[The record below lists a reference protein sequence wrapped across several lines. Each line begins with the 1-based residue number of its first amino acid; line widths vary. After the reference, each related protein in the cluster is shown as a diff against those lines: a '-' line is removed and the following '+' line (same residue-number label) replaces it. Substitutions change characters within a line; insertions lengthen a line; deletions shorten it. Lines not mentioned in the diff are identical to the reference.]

1 MAVTRRNLLV
11 GSAAVLGAMTVGA
24 APATAAGSRHR
35 LPAVPAARQGAAFG
49 FRLPGGL
56 TCPVPYMSRAA
67 WSADE
72 SWRFS
77 NGVEDWP
84 AEHFPAQA
92 LTVHHTGFAASLD
105 PAETVRTI
113 YRQQAL
119 TPARGGIKGWGDI
132 GYNLLIDEAGVV
144 YEGRYSGSSYPV
156 LGPTG
161 LMTTAAHVQSYNTG
175 NIGVCLLGY
184 LNDAPPS
191 PAAQD
196 SLVTVLAYL
205 AAVVGVNPVGTVN
218 YYNPIAR
225 ADGSHATATVVG
237 VSGHRNWAA
246 TDCPGH
252 ALYPLLGQIRQRAAA
267 AMPSAPEPSQSTG
280 TSQPSPTSPSSP
292 QPEGSSQPT
301 PSGSSEPQANSPA
314 ATPAPANPPPP
325 QVTGNPGSGSGGS
338 ARSER
343 GGDEYVAAARSA
355 SPSQFPTVK
364 PVPSAT
370 PEAVTSATPTSALT
384 PTVIAPP
391 VVPVVSADGAS
402 GWGVVGAPAIGL
414 AVAGVLGSLGGW
426 WWRHH
431 RAATR
436 PSTPMEP
443 ETAAPETEPT
453 VDGPPSAEAVE
464 APADELS
471 VRPPTVNQSTE

>member
-1 MAVTRRNLLV
+1 MAVTRRNLLL
-11 GSAAVLGAMTVGA
+11 GSAAVFGTLAAGA
-24 APATAAGSRHR
+24 APAAAARPHRR
-35 LPAVPAARQGAAFG
+35 LPSTPVAVRQRVAFG

-67 WSADE
+67 WGADE
-72 SWRFS
+72 SWRYS

-84 AEHFPAQA
+84 TEHFPAQA
-92 LTVHHTGFAASLD
+92 LTVHHTGFATSLD

-156 LGPTG
+156 LSPAG
-161 LMTTAAHVQSYNTG
+161 LMATAAHVQNFNTG

-191 PAAQD
+191 AAAQD

-205 AAVVGVNPVGTVN
+205 AAVVGVNPLGTVS
-218 YYNPIAR
+218 YYNPIPR
-225 ADGSHATATVVG
+225 TDGSHATATVAG
-237 VSGHRNWAA
+237 ISGHRNWAA

-252 ALYPLLGQIRQRAAA
+252 ALYPLLGGIRQRVAS
-267 AMPSAPEPSQSTG
+267 AMPTAPEPPQSTEA
-280 TSQPSPTSPSSP
+280 SQPSASAPSSP
-292 QPEGSSQPT
+292 QPDGSAQPSASST
-301 PSGSSEPQANSPA
+301 SEPQASGPA
-314 ATPAPANPPPP
+314 TTSATQNPMP
-325 QVTGNPGSGSGGS
+325 TKTTGS

-343 GGDEYVAAARSA
+343 GGDEYVAAARTA

-364 PVPSAT
+364 PVPSAS
-370 PEAVTSATPTSALT
+370 AVPVASATSTPGLT
-384 PTVIAPP
+384 PTPMAPP
-391 VVPVVSADGAS
+391 VVPVVSAEGGP
-402 GWGVVGAPAIGL
+402 GWGFGAPAIGL
-414 AVAGVLGSLGGW
+414 AVAGVVGSLGGW

-431 RAATR
+431 RTATR
-436 PSTPMEP
+436 ASTATPTVTVTADSEM
-443 ETAAPETEPT
+443 TAADVESTANES
-453 VDGPPSAEAVE
+453 PSAEAVDV
-464 APADELS
+464 PADGLL
-471 VRPPTVNQSTE
+471 VRPPAVEPSAE